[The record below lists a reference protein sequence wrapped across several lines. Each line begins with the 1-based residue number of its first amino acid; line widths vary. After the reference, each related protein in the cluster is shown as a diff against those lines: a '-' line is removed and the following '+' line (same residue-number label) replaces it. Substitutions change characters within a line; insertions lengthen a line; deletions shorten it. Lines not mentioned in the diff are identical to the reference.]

1 MAEDIRWK
9 QRFSNYKKSLKNLE
23 MAVNIDYPDLVQK
36 AGIIQFFEI
45 SFELAW
51 KLLKD
56 YLIAQG
62 FNEIKTP
69 RASIKKAFEIE
80 LIEDGAT
87 WLEALV
93 NRNLSAHTYD
103 EATSDIIIKEI
114 SNTYYPL
121 LRTLA
126 EKMSS
131 YE

>member
-1 MAEDIRWK
+1 MAEETRWK
-9 QRFSNYKKSLKNLE
+9 QRFSNYRKSLKNLE
-23 MAVNIDYPDLVQK
+23 TAINLDNPDLVQK

-56 YLIAQG
+56 YLQAQG
-62 FNEIKTP
+62 FNEVKSP

-80 LIEDGAT
+80 IIKDGTA
-87 WLEALV
+87 WLEALE

-103 EATSDIIIKEI
+103 EATSDLIINEI
-114 SNTYYPL
+114 TNTYYPL
-121 LRTLA
+121 LHNLA